1 MYNYYVRHYDKAID
15 KGMKTLELDPNFNS
29 VHRLLSL
36 CYQGKG
42 MFDQAIKENEIWGKH
57 TGNEVK
63 TKVALAQIYAAAGQM
78 PEARKLVDELNAVSM
93 LSVNDYRGM
102 ALIYAALGENDL
114 AFEWLEKA
122 FAKHEEELSELKINA
137 AFDTIRSDVR
147 FKDLLRRIGLPE

>member
-1 MYNYYVRHYDKAID
+1 AID

-42 MFDQAIKENEIWGKH
+42 MFDQAIKENETWGKY

-63 TKVALAQIYAAAGQM
+63 TKVALAQIYAAAGNM
-78 PEARKLVDELNAVSM
+78 AEARKLVDELNAGSS
-93 LSVNDYRGM
+93 LGVNDYRGM

-114 AFEWLEKA
+114 AFEWLEKSVER
-122 FAKHEEELSELKINA
+122 HEESLCSMKVDPKCDVLH
-137 AFDTIRSDVR
+137 SDPR
-147 FKDLLRRIGLPE
+147 FNEIAKKVGL